1 MAVTAVITAVLL
13 AGGFTGCTTA
23 ESPPEP
29 QPVIVAPG
37 APGEPGQILTEP
49 PAMVP
54 AADYTAV
61 DVHFVHSMIAHHEQA
76 VRMTELVGDHTARSD
91 IALFARRIEVS
102 QAAEMLRMED
112 WLASRGEPTRAG
124 DDHPGT
130 APGMLTED
138 QFADLAAARDGAFD
152 RLFLELM
159 IYHHEGALVMVERLR
174 AAGGGQEAEL
184 FELVSH
190 IDVDQ
195 RIELDRMHRL
205 LATLPG

>member
-1 MAVTAVITAVLL
+1 M
-13 AGGFTGCTTA
+13 
-23 ESPPEP
+23 S
-29 QPVIVAPG
+29 
-37 APGEPGQILTEP
+37 
-49 PAMVP
+49 
-54 AADYTAV
+54 
-61 DVHFVHSMIAHHEQA
+61 
-76 VRMTELVGDHTARSD
+76 ELVGDRTARSD

-102 QAAEMLRMED
+102 QAAEILRMED
-112 WLASRGEPTRAG
+112 WLASRGEPTQPG

-138 QFADLAAARDGAFD
+138 QFADLVAARDEAFD